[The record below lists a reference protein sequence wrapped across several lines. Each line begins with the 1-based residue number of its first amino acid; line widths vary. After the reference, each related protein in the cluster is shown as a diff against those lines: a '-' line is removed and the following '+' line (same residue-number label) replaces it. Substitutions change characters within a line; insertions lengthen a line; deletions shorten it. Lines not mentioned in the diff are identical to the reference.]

1 MVKLVMAKVVAVI
14 PARIDSTRFPA
25 KMIAD
30 ETGKPLIQYAY
41 EVAQRAQSVNE
52 VFLATDSEDIAEVA
66 HSFGAQCI
74 MTGEHPNGT
83 CRIAEAV
90 RTMDCDIVVNMQGD
104 EPKLDPS
111 VIDEVIA
118 SLGSSNMATAVC
130 ELQADELHNEN
141 VVKVI
146 LDGNNAIDFTRAFV
160 DGAYRH
166 IGLYVYQAEFLQ
178 TYVSME
184 QTQNEIDRK
193 LEQMRAI
200 DRGYS
205 IAAAIVK
212 PQPGGIDTPEQYA
225 EFVKE
230 QSLL

>member
-1 MVKLVMAKVVAVI
+1 MAKVVAVI
-14 PARIDSTRFPA
+14 PARIDSSRFPA

-41 EVAQRAQSVNE
+41 EVASQAQSVNE
-52 VFLATDSEDIAEVA
+52 VYLATDSEQIAEVA
-66 HSFGAQCI
+66 RSIGAQCI

-83 CRIAEAV
+83 SRIAEAV
-90 RTMDCDIVVNMQGD
+90 RDLNCDVVVNMQGD
-104 EPKLDPS
+104 EPELDPS
-111 VIDEVIA
+111 VIDKVVG
-118 SLGSSNMATAVC
+118 SLSSNNMATAVC

-141 VVKVI
+141 VVKAI
-146 LDGNNAIDFTRAFV
+146 LERNNAVDFTRSFV

-166 IGLYVYQAEFLQ
+166 IGLYVYQAAFLQ
-178 TYVSME
+178 TYVSIE
-184 QTQNEIDRK
+184 PTQNELERR

-200 DRGYS
+200 DNGYS
-205 IAAAIVK
+205 IAAAIVS

-225 EFVKE
+225 EFVKS

>member
-1 MVKLVMAKVVAVI
+1 MSRVVAII

-25 KMIAD
+25 KMIAN

-41 EVAQRAQSVNE
+41 EVAQKAQSVNE

-66 HSFGAQCI
+66 QSFGAQCI
-74 MTGEHPNGT
+74 MTGEHRNGT
-83 CRIAEAV
+83 SRIAEAV
-90 RTMDCDIVVNMQGD
+90 ENIDCDLVVNMQGD
-104 EPKLDPS
+104 EPELDPR

-118 SLGSSNMATAVC
+118 SLGSNNMATAVC

-141 VVKVI
+141 VVKAM
-146 LDGNNAIDFTRAFV
+146 LEDGCAIDFTRSFE

-166 IGLYVYQAEFLQ
+166 IGLYVYQAAFLQ

-184 QTQNEIDRK
+184 PTTNEIERR

-200 DRGYS
+200 DNGCT
-205 IAAAIVK
+205 ITAAIVS
-212 PQPGGIDTPEQYA
+212 PQPSGIDTPEQYA
-225 EFVKE
+225 EFVKG